1 VALIVRAD
9 LAIAG
14 GGPVGL
20 ATAIFAAR
28 AGLRPVVLE
37 RHGADH
43 GDKACGEGIMPRGV
57 ALLRELGVE
66 LRGRPFEGIRFLS
79 RGVVAEGRFP
89 RGPGCG
95 VRRTALA
102 LALRERALSLG
113 VEIAHHCAVRDWRE
127 SAEGI
132 SVETSAGAL
141 RAAWLI
147 GADGLHSI
155 VRRRSGLE
163 RRAPTL
169 PRYGIR
175 RHFRV
180 EPWSSLV
187 EVHWADGAEAYV
199 TPVARDEVGI
209 ACLWR
214 GDGRGFDDLLELFPE
229 LRARLRGAEPTS
241 AVLGAGPFSR
251 RARRLHRGRVALV
264 GDAAGCLDPLTGE
277 GITVGLLS
285 ARSLVETIARGGS
298 LRAYAR
304 QRRRLMLVPRTLTQL
319 LLVAAHRPRVRH
331 GFARVVARHP
341 ALFDRLIALD
351 AGEGFGR
358 PPAPV
363 AHPVGAPGSHRSAR

>member
-1 VALIVRAD
+1 MERVD

-28 AGLRPVVLE
+28 AGLRAVVLE
-37 RHGADH
+37 RRSAGRC
-43 GDKACGEGIMPRGV
+43 DKACGEGIMPRGV

-89 RGPGCG
+89 GEPGRG
-95 VRRTALA
+95 VRRTALVE
-102 LALRERALSLG
+102 ALRERALSLG
-113 VEIAHHCAVRDWRE
+113 VPVADGCAVRGWRE
-127 SAEGI
+127 SGDGI
-132 SVETSAGAL
+132 ELDTSAGSL
-141 RAAWLI
+141 RAGWLI
-147 GADGLHSI
+147 GADGLHSV
-155 VRRRSGLE
+155 VRRRAGLD
-163 RRAPTL
+163 RRTRTW

-214 GDGRGFDDLLELFPE
+214 GDGSGFDELIERFPA
-229 LRARLRGAEPTS
+229 LRERLHGAEPTS
-241 AVLGAGPFSR
+241 DVLGAGPFSR
-251 RARRLHRGRVALV
+251 RARSCQRGRIALV

-285 ARSLVETIARGGS
+285 ARALVRVIAAGAPLAR
-298 LRAYAR
+298 YAAE
-304 QRRRLMLVPRTLTQL
+304 RRRLMLVPRALTQL
-319 LLVAAHRPRVRH
+319 LLVAAHHPRIRH
-331 GFARVVARHP
+331 GFARVVARRP
-341 ALFDRLIALD
+341 ALFDRLVALD
-351 AGEGFGR
+351 AGEGFRRARTPAR
-358 PPAPV
+358 PAI
-363 AHPVGAPGSHRSAR
+363 ARSAR

>member
-1 VALIVRAD
+1 MERVD

-20 ATAIFAAR
+20 SVAIFAAR
-28 AGLRPVVLE
+28 AGLRPIVLE
-37 RHGADH
+37 RRSAGRS
-43 GDKACGEGIMPRGV
+43 DKACGEGIMPRGV

-66 LRGRPFEGIRFLS
+66 VRGRPFEGIRFLS

-89 RGPGCG
+89 REPGRG

-102 LALRERALSLG
+102 EALRESALALG
-113 VEIAHHCAVRDWRE
+113 VQIADGCAVRDWRE
-127 SAEGI
+127 NREGI
-132 SVETSAGAL
+132 EVETSAGSL

-147 GADGLHSI
+147 GADGLHSA

-163 RRAPTL
+163 RRARAR

-187 EVHWADGAEAYV
+187 EVYWADGAEAYV

-209 ACLWR
+209 AFLWR
-214 GDGRGFDDLLELFPE
+214 GDGRDFDELLELFPA
-229 LRARLRGAEPTS
+229 LRERLAGAEPTS
-241 AVLGAGPFSR
+241 DVLGAGPFTR
-251 RARRLHRGRVALV
+251 RARRPYRGRVALV

-285 ARSLVETIARGGS
+285 ARSLVTTIARGAP
-298 LRAYAR
+298 LRAYAM
-304 QRRRLMLVPRTLTQL
+304 QRRRLMLVPRALTQL

-341 ALFDRLIALD
+341 ALFDRLVALD
-351 AGEGFGR
+351 AGEGLALR
-358 PPAPV
+358 SAPSRTPIR
-363 AHPVGAPGSHRSAR
+363 AAESNRSAR